1 VNALRDALWRHPGPL
16 PASMDRPRHQARRRM
31 RVRGDT
37 ARRCFGVRH
46 GLATSGLLSRIS
58 LRSSGLPANR
68 QDSASQS
75 NSPQTTRLDAF
86 APTNGQLRAGD
97 QTSIRAR
104 ARHHA
109 PGASVALAAGSA
121 LASRKHLRLPAPT
134 RLSCRSEHRRSH
146 ASSKREPGCASRMLH
161 CAERAHGCRPNP
173 CSGTEKKRR
182 WQLLANARREAA
194 FIKCREPDLAAVR

>member
-1 VNALRDALWRHPGPL
+1 MGWPLQACYPGFRFAHPGYLLIDKIPHRSPIHRRPHDSMHL
-16 PASMDRPRHQARRRM
+16 PPR
-31 RVRGDT
+31 T
-37 ARRCFGVRH
+37 ANFELV
-46 GLATSGLLSRIS
+46 I
-58 LRSSGLPANR
+58 
-68 QDSASQS
+68 Q
-75 NSPQTTRLDAF
+75 PQC
-86 APTNGQLRAGD
+86 
-97 QTSIRAR
+97 RAR

-182 WQLLANARREAA
+182 WQLPANARREAA